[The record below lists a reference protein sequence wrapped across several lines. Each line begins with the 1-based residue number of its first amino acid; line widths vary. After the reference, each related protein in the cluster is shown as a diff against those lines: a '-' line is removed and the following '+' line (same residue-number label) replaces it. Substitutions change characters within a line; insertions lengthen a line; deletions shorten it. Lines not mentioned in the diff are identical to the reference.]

1 MYGEKDSRYLP
12 LYVSL
17 FFIYAIFLR
26 FARRFLSYDT
36 LKTLIH
42 AFVTARIKYCNSS
55 LYGQPKC
62 ILRRLQ
68 SVLNG
73 AARLIHL
80 TSRHEHITS
89 LLIRLHWLP
98 IENRISFKI
107 VVITKAKLILLN
119 NPRDE
124 VELII
129 QQY

>member
-1 MYGEKDSRYLP
+1 MYGEKDSGYLP

-26 FARRFLSYDT
+26 FARRFLSHDT

-98 IENRISFKI
+98 IENRTSFKI

-129 QQY
+129 